1 MYVILKMEEENIQ
14 LVVQDLYDPL
24 DDPQFRCDVC
34 GMTFFKRYLSL
45 NANRKA
51 VEKHK
56 LSRTHELNVE
66 RANQGLPP
74 QRICN
79 FTNMHGQMQELV
91 DKMSM
96 RIAEL
101 ETLVRSVTEESPGE
115 QSHDELESASTDCSV
130 DEPHNHK
137 QTLSHREQREE
148 RNPPES
154 SNHHTTLLVTPP
166 ERNVLCE
173 YDGETLSNMRA
184 VRAILTRLLLRLRDV
199 SCGDKYEKNFQFI
212 SRTNNAISVQLERL
226 REGYPLDDAEVDEI
240 AYRLTQIAVHQ
251 F

>member
-1 MYVILKMEEENIQ
+1 MEEENIQ

-34 GMTFFKRYLSL
+34 NMSFYKRYLSL

-56 LSRTHELNVE
+56 MTNSHQNNVE
-66 RANQGLPP
+66 RASEGLPP
-74 QRICN
+74 QRHCN
-79 FTNMHGQMQELV
+79 FTNMHGQMQDLV
-91 DKMSM
+91 DKMTL

-101 ETLVRSVTEESPGE
+101 ETLVRSVTDESPSE
-115 QSHDELESASTDCSV
+115 QFDELESASTDCSV
-130 DEPHNHK
+130 DEPRNHK
-137 QTLSHREQREE
+137 QSRSHTEQREE
-148 RNPPES
+148 RSPPES
-154 SNHHTTLLVTPP
+154 SNHHTTPLVTPP

-212 SRTNNAISVQLERL
+212 SRTSNAISVQLERL
-226 REGYPLDDAEVDEI
+226 REGYDLDDAEVDEI